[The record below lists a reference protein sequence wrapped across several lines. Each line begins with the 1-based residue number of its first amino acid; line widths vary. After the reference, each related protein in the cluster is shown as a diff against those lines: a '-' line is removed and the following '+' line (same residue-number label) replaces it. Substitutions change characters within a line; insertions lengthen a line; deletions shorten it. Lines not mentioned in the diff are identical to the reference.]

1 MWLTLDSICSQ
12 CAELTLHKLILY
24 WKDFHFHQFFKYF
37 VNFDRFILIKRWVKG
52 KLAFSSFFCVSFG
65 FVTKTRLFNI
75 LLSVFFSSRYS
86 QHWYHFSWL
95 LLFFYRLQQL
105 FLEMDFWYIFFFFY
119 TFFFIYIENFSFCR
133 YKWPYLIIAQICIF

>member
-75 LLSVFFSSRYS
+75 LLSVFFQADIHSTGITFLDYYYFFTDYNSFSLRWISDIYFSSS
-86 QHWYHFSWL
+86 ILFSSYIL
-95 LLFFYRLQQL
+95 KISLFVV
-105 FLEMDFWYIFFFFY
+105 
-119 TFFFIYIENFSFCR
+119 TNG
-133 YKWPYLIIAQICIF
+133 LI